1 MFSDVLLTVD
11 FDRTLTAP
19 DSTVPARNIE
29 AIRYFIDNGGAF
41 TVNTGRSVPMAAK
54 NIIGVVPVNVP
65 LLLYN
70 GSAAYDTKTGTLT
83 QLCPIDL
90 DRDSVI
96 REVKAAFPDLN
107 VEQQGVNAHY
117 LFQKNGIWEAF
128 CDAQPCANQHGELGQ
143 DYGPFLKLS
152 LYGEIRDTTVAQ
164 FYEGTAEEMERM
176 DEAVRWL
183 KEKYGEKIEI
193 FLAAPRII
201 DIHAKGVSKLDAARK
216 LQKTLNR
223 KLLVCVGDAENDVPM
238 LSGADFAYCPA
249 DAILADRFENVC
261 NCAEGAVADVIY
273 KKIPM
278 ILKNIL
284 DNLV

>member
-1 MFSDVLLTVD
+1 MPEFSKVLLTVD

-19 DSTVPARNIE
+19 DSTIPERNIE
-29 AIRYFIDNGGAF
+29 AIRWFIDNGGAF
-41 TVNTGRSVPMAAK
+41 TVNTGRSVPMAAT

-96 REVKAAFPDLN
+96 REVMAAFPDLN
-107 VEQQGVNAHY
+107 VEQQGVDAHY
-117 LFQKNGIWEAF
+117 LFQKNGIWEEF
-128 CDAQPCANQHGELGQ
+128 CDAQPCANRHGELGQ

-152 LYGEIRDTTVAQ
+152 LYGQIRETTVAQ
-164 FYEGTAEEMERM
+164 FYEGTAEEMDRM

-201 DIHAKGVSKLDAARK
+201 DIHAKGVSKAKAARS
-216 LQKTLNR
+216 LQQKMGR
-223 KLLVCVGDAENDVPM
+223 KILVCVGDAHNDIAM
-238 LSGADFAYCPA
+238 LDGADYAFCPA
-249 DAILADRFENVC
+249 DAIVADRYETVC
-261 NCAEGAVADVIY
+261 ECGKGAIADVIY
-273 KKIPM
+273 EKIPM
-278 ILKNIL
+278 ICEISL
-284 DNLV
+284 DR

>member
-19 DSTVPARNIE
+19 DSTVPARNIK

-96 REVKAAFPDLN
+96 REVMAAFPDLN

-128 CDAQPCANQHGELGQ
+128 CDAQPCANRHGALGQ

-152 LYGEIRDTTVAQ
+152 LYGQIRETTVAQ

-238 LSGADFAYCPA
+238 LSGADCAYCPA

>member
-19 DSTVPARNIE
+19 DSTVPARNVE

-41 TVNTGRSVPMAAK
+41 TVNTGRSVPMSAQ

-70 GSAAYDTKTGTLT
+70 GSAAYDVATGTLT
-83 QLCPIDL
+83 RSCPIEL
-90 DRDSVI
+90 DRDTMI
-96 REVKAAFPDLN
+96 REIMAVFPDMN
-107 VEQQGVNAHY
+107 VEQQGVDAHY
-117 LFQKNGIWEAF
+117 LFQENGIWEEF
-128 CDAQPCANQHGELGQ
+128 CDAQPCFHKNGELGQ
-143 DYGPFLKLS
+143 NYGPFLKLS
-152 LYGEIRDTTVAQ
+152 LYGQVRDVTVAQ
-164 FYEGTAEEMERM
+164 FYGGTPEELARMEQ
-176 DEAVRWL
+176 AVNWL
-183 KEKYGEKIEI
+183 EERYGAYIEV
-193 FLAAPRII
+193 FRAAPRII

-216 LQKTLNR
+216 LQQQLGR
-223 KLLVCVGDAENDVPM
+223 KILVCVGDADNDIPM
-238 LSGADFAYCPA
+238 LSGADYAYCPS

-261 NCAEGAVADVIY
+261 SCAEGAVADVIY
-273 KKIPM
+273 KKIPE